1 MNDMDT
7 LVKAEELDVAAAAEV
22 TEDAV
27 QDAASAV
34 AELSSEADPLVNS
47 ADASVETVGEALA
60 EAETVTVEVAEA
72 MEVVEVAVGDEVI
85 AIVEETSV
93 VVEAEAGQD
102 VEVLAA
108 VADVVL
114 DEDHAVAVEEVVV
127 EEDHP
132 VAVVEMVEEAVVEE
146 AVVEEAVA
154 EEAVAEDDHAVP
166 AVDEIEF
173 DEFDDQTDEDATGE
187 SMATMADLV
196 DDFQYKPLK
205 SGDVRDGIIVSISP
219 SEILVDVGAKSEGF
233 VHQREME
240 RMGKE
245 YLDSLSVG
253 DSVVV
258 YVVRPED
265 RDGNI
270 VLSLS
275 RAQQERDW
283 RDAEALLES
292 GEIFESAVIG
302 FNRGGVICR
311 VGKVRGFIPASQLVT
326 KGEIKPDTNEE
337 NRYASMV
344 GKSLWLK
351 VVELDRKRNRL
362 ILSERLAQRERRR
375 GRKDELLSEL
385 KKGDVRKG
393 RISSLA
399 KFGAFVDLGGADGLI
414 HLSELSWSRVNHP
427 NEVIQV
433 GDEVQVYVLNVDR
446 ERKRIGLSLR
456 RLEPEPWS
464 VVHDRYSVGQVVEG
478 VITKL
483 ASFGAFARVDS
494 TLEGLIHISELANH
508 RVTHPREVVKEGD
521 TLNLRIIRIDPA
533 RRRMGLSLKRATEE
547 EYAEVDW
554 RAAEVEDDDDVATD
568 WAVAGDEDEG

>member
-1 MNDMDT
+1 MNDLDT
-7 LVKAEELDVAAAAEV
+7 LVKV
-22 TEDAV
+22 TEPETTAVVDAATDVV
-27 QDAASAV
+27 QDAAPAV
-34 AELSSEADPLVNS
+34 EALGAEAESLVNS
-47 ADASVETVGEALA
+47 ADESVETVGQAAA
-60 EAETVTVEVAEA
+60 EAETIVAEA
-72 MEVVEVAVGDEVI
+72 SAEIETAAAEAVEALEVVTDDTVESAAAIEVDDEH
-85 AIVEETSV
+85 V
-93 VVEAEAGQD
+93 V
-102 VEVLAA
+102 AA
-108 VADVVL
+108 VDTI
-114 DEDHAVAVEEVVV
+114 D
-127 EEDHP
+127 
-132 VAVVEMVEEAVVEE
+132 
-146 AVVEEAVA
+146 
-154 EEAVAEDDHAVP
+154 
-166 AVDEIEF
+166 F
-173 DEFDDQTDEDATGE
+173 DEFEDLEADEE
-187 SMATMADLV
+187 PSSMADLV

-205 SGDVRDGIIVSISP
+205 AGDTRDGIIVSISP
-219 SEILVDVGAKSEGF
+219 TEILVDVGAKSEGF

-240 RMGKE
+240 RLGKE
-245 YLDSLSVG
+245 YLDSLNVG

-270 VLSLS
+270 VLSLN

-292 GEIFESAVIG
+292 GDVFESAIIG

-326 KGEIKPDTNEE
+326 KGEAKGDANEE
-337 NRYASMV
+337 TRYASMV

-375 GRKDELLSEL
+375 GRKDELLGEL
-385 KKGDVRKG
+385 KKGDVRTG

-446 ERKRIGLSLR
+446 DRKRIGLSLR

-464 VVHDRYSVGQVVEG
+464 VVHDRYAVGQVVEG

-521 TLNLRIIRIDPA
+521 VLNLRIIRIDPA
-533 RRRMGLSLKRATEE
+533 RRRMGLSLKRAAEE
-547 EYAEVDW
+547 EYAEMDW
-554 RAAEVEDDDDVATD
+554 RAAELDDDDDGAAVD
-568 WAVAGDEDEG
+568 WAVAEE

>member
-7 LVKAEELDVAAAAEV
+7 LVKV
-22 TEDAV
+22 TETEATAAVEAATDAV
-27 QDAASAV
+27 QDAAPAV
-34 AELSSEADPLVNS
+34 ETVVSEAESLVNS
-47 ADASVETVGEALA
+47 TDESVETVGQAAA
-60 EAETVTVEVAEA
+60 EAIAAAEEASTAPDVVEAAPEA
-72 MEVVEVAVGDEVI
+72 AVEAVDIVEVVEVVADDTAAVVEVI
-85 AIVEETSV
+85 EI
-93 VVEAEAGQD
+93 
-102 VEVLAA
+102 
-108 VADVVL
+108 
-114 DEDHAVAVEEVVV
+114 DEDHVVAAVDTFELDEF
-127 EEDHP
+127 
-132 VAVVEMVEEAVVEE
+132 
-146 AVVEEAVA
+146 
-154 EEAVAEDDHAVP
+154 EDD
-166 AVDEIEF
+166 
-173 DEFDDQTDEDATGE
+173 DAD
-187 SMATMADLV
+187 MALSSMADLV

-205 SGDVRDGIIVSISP
+205 AGDTRDGIIVSISP
-219 SEILVDVGAKSEGF
+219 TEILVDVGAKSEGF

-240 RMGKE
+240 RLGKE

-283 RDAEALLES
+283 RDAETLLES
-292 GEIFESAVIG
+292 GDVFESAVIG

-326 KGEIKPDTNEE
+326 KGEAKGDANEE
-337 NRYASMV
+337 TRYASMV
-344 GKSLWLK
+344 GKTLWLK

-375 GRKDELLSEL
+375 GRKDELLGEL

-446 ERKRIGLSLR
+446 DRKRIGLSLR

-483 ASFGAFARVDS
+483 ASFGAFARVDG

-521 TLNLRIIRIDPA
+521 ALNLRIIRIDPA
-533 RRRMGLSLKRATEE
+533 RRRMGLSLKRAAEE

-554 RAAEVEDDDDVATD
+554 RAADLDDEDEVAD
-568 WAVAGDEDEG
+568 WAVAEE

>member
-7 LVKAEELDVAAAAEV
+7 LVKVEELEPAVAVEAA
-22 TEDAV
+22 EDAV
-27 QDAASAV
+27 QDAAHAV
-34 AELSSEADPLVNS
+34 EALSSEAESLVNS
-47 ADASVETVGEALA
+47 ADASAETVGQAA
-60 EAETVTVEVAEA
+60 D
-72 MEVVEVAVGDEVI
+72 EVVE
-85 AIVEETSV
+85 TSFDA
-93 VVEAEAGQD
+93 VEAVVD
-102 VEVLAA
+102 DA
-108 VADVVL
+108 VA
-114 DEDHAVAVEEVVV
+114 EVAVEFQDEPAAA
-127 EEDHP
+127 DDAP
-132 VAVVEMVEEAVVEE
+132 A
-146 AVVEEAVA
+146 A
-154 EEAVAEDDHAVP
+154 ETEDDYVP
-166 AVDEIEF
+166 AVDVIDFEETVTA
-173 DEFDDQTDEDATGE
+173 DDDARLFME
-187 SMATMADLV
+187 SMDSMAELV

-205 SGDVRDGIIVSISP
+205 AGDVRDGIIVSISP

-253 DSVVV
+253 ESVVV

-302 FNRGGVICR
+302 YNRGGVICR

-326 KGEIKPDTNEE
+326 KGEHKADANEE
-337 NRYASMV
+337 NRYASLV

-427 NEVIQV
+427 SEVIQV

-464 VVHDRYSVGQVVEG
+464 VVHDRYAVGQIVEG

-483 ASFGAFARVDS
+483 ASFGAFARVDG

-533 RRRMGLSLKRATEE
+533 RRRMGLSLKRAAEE

-554 RAAEVEDDDDVATD
+554 RAAAVDDDDEDVAD
-568 WAVAGDEDEG
+568 WAIAEDEE

>member
-1 MNDMDT
+1 
-7 LVKAEELDVAAAAEV
+7 
-22 TEDAV
+22 
-27 QDAASAV
+27 
-34 AELSSEADPLVNS
+34 LS
-47 ADASVETVGEALA
+47 
-60 EAETVTVEVAEA
+60 
-72 MEVVEVAVGDEVI
+72 
-85 AIVEETSV
+85 
-93 VVEAEAGQD
+93 
-102 VEVLAA
+102 
-108 VADVVL
+108 
-114 DEDHAVAVEEVVV
+114 
-127 EEDHP
+127 
-132 VAVVEMVEEAVVEE
+132 EEAV
-146 AVVEEAVA
+146 
-154 EEAVAEDDHAVP
+154 EDDHAVP

>member
-7 LVKAEELDVAAAAEV
+7 LVKVTESEAAAEV
-22 TEDAV
+22 EAATAAP
-27 QDAASAV
+27 DAAPAV
-34 AELSSEADPLVNS
+34 EALGSEAESLVNS
-47 ADASVETVGEALA
+47 ADESVEMVGQAVA
-60 EAETVTVEVAEA
+60 EAETAAAEA
-72 MEVVEVAVGDEVI
+72 VEVVEVVTDDEVI
-85 AIVEETSV
+85 
-93 VVEAEAGQD
+93 VVE
-102 VEVLAA
+102 VIEVDDEHVVAA
-108 VADVVL
+108 VDTFDL
-114 DEDHAVAVEEVVV
+114 DEFEE
-127 EEDHP
+127 HL
-132 VAVVEMVEEAVVEE
+132 EAM
-146 AVVEEAVA
+146 
-154 EEAVAEDDHAVP
+154 DS
-166 AVDEIEF
+166 
-173 DEFDDQTDEDATGE
+173 G
-187 SMATMADLV
+187 SSSMADLV

-205 SGDVRDGIIVSISP
+205 AGDVRDGIIVSISP

-240 RMGKE
+240 RLGKE
-245 YLDSLSVG
+245 YLDSLTVG
-253 DSVVV
+253 ESVVV

-292 GEIFESAVIG
+292 GEVFESAVIG
-302 FNRGGVICR
+302 YNRGGVICR

-326 KGEIKPDTNEE
+326 KGDAKGDANEE
-337 NRYASMV
+337 TRYASLV

-375 GRKDELLSEL
+375 SRKDELLSEL

-427 NEVIQV
+427 SEVIQV

-446 ERKRIGLSLR
+446 DRKRIGLSLR

-464 VVHDRYSVGQVVEG
+464 VVHDRYAVGQVVEG
-478 VITKL
+478 IITKL
-483 ASFGAFARVDS
+483 ASFGAFARVDG

-521 TLNLRIIRIDPA
+521 VLNLRIIRIDPA
-533 RRRMGLSLKRATEE
+533 RRRMGLSLKRAAEE

-554 RAAEVEDDDDVATD
+554 RAADLGNDDEAAD
-568 WAVAGDEDEG
+568 WAVADD

>member
-1 MNDMDT
+1 MNDLDT
-7 LVKAEELDVAAAAEV
+7 LVKV
-22 TEDAV
+22 TEPEATAVVDAATDAV
-27 QDAASAV
+27 QDAAPAV
-34 AELSSEADPLVNS
+34 EALGAEAESLVNS
-47 ADASVETVGEALA
+47 TDESVETVGQTAA
-60 EAETVTVEVAEA
+60 EAETIAAEASAEIETAAVEAAEALEVVTDDTVESAAAIEID
-72 MEVVEVAVGDEVI
+72 EEHVV
-85 AIVEETSV
+85 
-93 VVEAEAGQD
+93 
-102 VEVLAA
+102 AA
-108 VADVVL
+108 VDTI
-114 DEDHAVAVEEVVV
+114 D
-127 EEDHP
+127 
-132 VAVVEMVEEAVVEE
+132 
-146 AVVEEAVA
+146 
-154 EEAVAEDDHAVP
+154 
-166 AVDEIEF
+166 F
-173 DEFDDQTDEDATGE
+173 DEFEDLEADNKP
-187 SMATMADLV
+187 SSMADLV

-205 SGDVRDGIIVSISP
+205 AGDTRDGIIVSISP
-219 SEILVDVGAKSEGF
+219 SEILVDVGGKSEGF

-240 RMGKE
+240 RLGKE

-292 GEIFESAVIG
+292 GDVFESAIIG

-326 KGEIKPDTNEE
+326 KGEAKGDANEE
-337 NRYASMV
+337 TRYASMV

-375 GRKDELLSEL
+375 GRKDELLGEL

-446 ERKRIGLSLR
+446 DRKRIGLSLR

-464 VVHDRYSVGQVVEG
+464 VVHDRYAVGQVVEG

-521 TLNLRIIRIDPA
+521 LLNLRIIRIDPA
-533 RRRMGLSLKRATEE
+533 RRRMGLSLKRAAEE
-547 EYAEVDW
+547 EYAEMDW
-554 RAAEVEDDDDVATD
+554 RAAELDNDDDGAAVD
-568 WAVAGDEDEG
+568 WAVAEE